1 MNLKLSPRDQ
11 IILACTIAVLIML
24 GFGIFGLRPQLSK
37 ISELRAKQQKEIK
50 KKQNSEATLQRL
62 KQAKK
67 EAAETETKL
76 IESKKRVPDEPQLA
90 SLLVEI
96 QDTANQAGVDFVSI
110 KPDEMVAQANLTN
123 IPVLIHIEGSFFDL
137 VDFLY
142 RLKDLEREIR
152 IDKATVVETD
162 WPNLSVDLEGST
174 FTLAKPPAS
183 KSAPPNSN
191 QGEQN

>member
-1 MNLKLSPRDQ
+1 M
-11 IILACTIAVLIML
+11 IAVLIML

-37 ISELRAKQQKEIK
+37 ISELRSQQEEESR
-50 KKQNSEATLQRL
+50 KKQDSEATLLRL

-76 IESKKRVPDEPQLA
+76 IESKKRVPEDPQLA
-90 SLLVEI
+90 SLLMEI

-110 KPDEMVAQANLTN
+110 KPGDMAAQANITN
-123 IPVLIHIEGSFFDL
+123 IPLLIHIEGSYFDL

-142 RLKDLEREIR
+142 RLKDLKREIR
-152 IDKATVVETD
+152 IDKTTIVGTE

-174 FTLAKPPAS
+174 FTLAKPPAAAT
-183 KSAPPNSN
+183 APSGGT
-191 QGEQN
+191 QKESD

>member
-1 MNLKLSPRDQ
+1 LELKLAPRDQ
-11 IILACTIAVLIML
+11 IILAVMIAVLIML
-24 GFGIFGLRPQLSK
+24 GFGIFGLRPQLSS
-37 ISELRAKQQKEIK
+37 IAELRSQQQEELK

-76 IESKKRVPDEPQLA
+76 IESKQRVPDDPQLA

-110 KPDEMVAQANLTN
+110 KPDVMVAQANMTN
-123 IPVLIHIEGSFFDL
+123 IPLLIHIEGSFYDL

-142 RLKDLEREIR
+142 RLKDLKREIR
-152 IDKATVVETD
+152 IDKVTIVGTE

-174 FTLAKPPAS
+174 FTLAKPPVS
-183 KSAPPNSN
+183 KSAPSTSG
-191 QGEQN
+191 QGK